1 MDKITIANLKKTL
14 SQKTKDE
21 LIQEIS
27 TLYENFSQ
35 VKDYY
40 KAQGSDAKKVV
51 KRYKDI
57 IEKEFIVGKTRGL
70 PKARLSVARKA
81 VTDFKK
87 ITDNPELL
95 AEIMFTY
102 VESISWFNDECC
114 VDTEKYYTSSEN
126 MFEGVLKLLQNNNI
140 LDKFEKRAHTIVK
153 KATDSYGYQDTLQ
166 ERYEEVYG
174 EFKE

>member
-1 MDKITIANLKKTL
+1 MDNFTISNLKKIL

-40 KAQGSDAKKVV
+40 KAQGSDTKKVV
-51 KRYKDI
+51 KRYKDL
-57 IEKEFIVGKTRGL
+57 IEKEFIEGKTRGL

-81 VTDFKK
+81 ITDFKK
-87 ITDNPELL
+87 ITDNPELI
-95 AEIMFTY
+95 AEVMFTY
-102 VESISWFNDECC
+102 VESISWFNDEYC

-126 MFEGVLKLLQNNNI
+126 MFEDVLKLLKKNNI
-140 LDKFEKRAHTIVK
+140 LDKFEERAHTIVK